1 MSHNYFGSQTM
12 TQVALIVRD
21 IEAKVKI
28 YADLFGV
35 EIPAIIETAPE
46 SEAHTRYQGEPTEA
60 RAKLAFFDMGSLTLE
75 LIEPIGGPSTWADF
89 LDQHGEGVHHIA
101 FNIEGMDEV
110 TAGLAEQGIPTV
122 QRGDY
127 TGGHYAYVDS
137 AAKLGV
143 AVELLESLKD

>member
-1 MSHNYFGSQTM
+1 MRAIESLCSVLVFLFRFLDGHAVQEIRVDHAAVLDVRLVTDGERGGIRARRRNHWEYRQVILTGELE
-12 TQVALIVRD
+12 VALIVRD

-75 LIEPIGGPSTWADF
+75 LIEPRQA
-89 LDQHGEGVHHIA
+89 
-101 FNIEGMDEV
+101 
-110 TAGLAEQGIPTV
+110 
-122 QRGDY
+122 
-127 TGGHYAYVDS
+127 
-137 AAKLGV
+137 
-143 AVELLESLKD
+143 